1 MKIDLEL
8 IEEVNY
14 YFMDIGISISIG
26 ELIDTFIELHYDN
39 KAFTVEN
46 VVDRLEN

>member
-14 YFMDIGISISIG
+14 YFMDKGIIISIG
-26 ELIDTFIELHYDN
+26 ELLDTFIDLQYDN
-39 KAFTVEN
+39 KAFTIEN